1 LIDLHSHILPGID
14 DGAADLSVSLAMARL
29 AVADGIRIIACTPHI
44 LPGVYNNRG
53 SDIRAAVA
61 ALSAILDQ
69 EKIPLSVVVGAD
81 AHVAPDMI
89 NGLRSGEIPTLSES
103 RYFLLE
109 PPHHVVPPRFDDFAF
124 RTLTAGFVPILTH
137 PERLTWIETNY
148 QLVTR
153 LSDGGV
159 WMQITAGSLTGQFG
173 RRARYLSERMLDE
186 DRVQI
191 LATDAHDTVRRPPA
205 LKKARDLVASQYGE
219 ERADRLVLG
228 RPLDVLENRSPSAH
242 RAAEAGQPPQLRTGQ
257 GR

>member
-1 LIDLHSHILPGID
+1 MID
-14 DGAADLSVSLAMARL
+14 
-29 AVADGIRIIACTPHI
+29 
-44 LPGVYNNRG
+44 
-53 SDIRAAVA
+53 
-61 ALSAILDQ
+61 
-69 EKIPLSVVVGAD
+69 
-81 AHVAPDMI
+81 
-89 NGLRSGEIPTLSES
+89 GLRSGRIPTLGES

-124 RTLTAGFVPILTH
+124 RTLAAGFVPILTH
-137 PERLTWIETNY
+137 PERLTWIEANY

-173 RRARYLSERMLDE
+173 HRARYWSERMLDE

-205 LKKARDLVASQYGE
+205 LKKARDLVASRCGE
-219 ERADRLVLG
+219 DRADQLVLG
-228 RPLDVLENRSPSAH
+228 RPLDVLENRSPSGG
-242 RAAEAGQPPQLRTGQ
+242 RAEEADQSSQLRTAQ